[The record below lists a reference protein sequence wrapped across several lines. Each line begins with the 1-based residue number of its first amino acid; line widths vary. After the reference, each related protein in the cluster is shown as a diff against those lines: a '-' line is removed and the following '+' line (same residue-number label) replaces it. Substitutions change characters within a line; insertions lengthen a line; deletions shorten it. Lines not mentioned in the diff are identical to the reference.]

1 MNRSTDNPST
11 ESAQQT
17 GMEETSRQGQPGRRK
32 SWQQPILKKLDMRE
46 TLLNLSA
53 VNPEGP
59 GAYS

>member
-1 MNRSTDNPST
+1 MNRSTDNPCT
-11 ESAQQT
+11 ESVPQV
-17 GMEETSRQGQPGRRK
+17 GLEKTSRQDQPARRK
-32 SWQQPILKKLDMRE
+32 TWQKPILKKLDMRE